1 MSEFTVTRRIEA
13 PPSTVFAVLADFGN
27 IADWSAGVKRSFLTT
42 DGPVGEGTMRH
53 CDFAPMGGVNERI
66 TAFAADERMTVHL
79 FELFKMP
86 ASEAVADFGLA
97 PDGDQTVLTL
107 DVSYTANRLGRTARG
122 FTDKQMRKGMSA
134 MADDLARESERVAA
148 ERREASSGAA

>member
-1 MSEFTVTRRIEA
+1 
-13 PPSTVFAVLADFGN
+13 
-27 IADWSAGVKRSFLTT
+27 
-42 DGPVGEGTMRH
+42 MR
-53 CDFAPMGGVNERI
+53 
-66 TAFAADERMTVHL
+66 
-79 FELFKMP
+79 
-86 ASEAVADFGLA
+86 VADFGLA

-107 DVSYTANRLGRTARG
+107 DVSSPANRLGRTARG